1 MPHAAHRYVI
11 ILERIARDTL
21 AQLDGIPDE
30 VLNRPAPIPEAN
42 TLYALATHL
51 AGAGEYWAVTLP
63 GKRPINRDRSAEF
76 RATGTLADLTTR
88 YERWMTDLHA
98 VLDPLPDE
106 ALDGISE
113 VPISRHWPPAD
124 NPPTIRDCLLH
135 AVEHSALHLGHIQL
149 TTQLYRNGAWGGG
162 PTE

>member
-1 MPHAAHRYVI
+1 MPHIPHRYVI
-11 ILERIARDTL
+11 ILERIARDAL
-21 AQLDGIPDE
+21 AQLDGLPDDA
-30 VLNRPAPIPEAN
+30 LNRPVPMPEAN

-51 AGAGEYWAVTLP
+51 AGAGEFWAVTLP
-63 GKRPINRDRSAEF
+63 GNRPTNRDRAAEF
-76 RATGTLADLTTR
+76 RATGTFADLAAR
-88 YERWMTDLHA
+88 YERWLADLHS

-113 VPISRHWPPAD
+113 VPVARDWLPAD

-149 TTQLYRNGAWGGG
+149 TVQLFRNGVWGTY
-162 PTE
+162 PA